1 MCCPRT
7 NSGSLEFA
15 SNQELRG
22 TYERRGLTWETVVL
36 NGILRYILKN
46 SASGIK
52 DVALESG
59 PGKRKNEGKRPVK
72 RNEQTSATVQM
83 KTTVK
88 TVGVS
93 RSTSVRIEG
102 GRLGRPKWL
111 NSGHSIEKTACGR
124 DHASSKSVIHHCSD
138 KP

>member
-36 NGILRYILKN
+36 SGILRYVVKN
-46 SASGIK
+46 SASGMK
-52 DVALESG
+52 DVAPKSG
-59 PGKRKNEGKRPVK
+59 PGKRKKEGKRPGE
-72 RNEQTSATVQM
+72 RNEQTSATVQT
-83 KTTVK
+83 KTKVK

-93 RSTSVRIEG
+93 WSTSVTIER
-102 GRLGRPKWL
+102 GRLGRPRWP
-111 NSGHSIEKTACGR
+111 NSRHSIEKTACGR